1 MKRPSLDLFVV
12 DITDSVQTAMERINE
27 NKHRAVL
34 VLDHGRVVGVVS
46 DGDVRRAFLRA
57 VLPIAP
63 VSQVMN
69 LNFVSTEERDQA
81 TASKVL
87 RSARVTVL
95 PIVDGERQLLDIVLA
110 YEPTFEPGGGGRAT

>member
-1 MKRPSLDLFVV
+1 MRPSLDLFTV

-34 VLDHGRVVGVVS
+34 VLDAGRVVGVVS
-46 DGDVRRAFLRA
+46 DGDVRRAFLRS

-63 VSQVMN
+63 VSQIMN
-69 LNFVSTEERDQA
+69 LNFIATEERDRA
-81 TASKVL
+81 SASKIL

-95 PIVDGERQLLDIVLA
+95 PIVDAERRLVDIVLA
-110 YEPTFEPGGGGRAT
+110 YEPTFDPDSGGPAT